1 MDRAKEK
8 IATNFKNQDSWYKK
22 GVENNWY
29 SLEFAI
35 IHTSSCCYLL
45 P

>member
-22 GVENNWY
+22 GVENN
-29 SLEFAI
+29 
-35 IHTSSCCYLL
+35 
-45 P
+45 